1 MTTNEILNLKSTEA
15 AEAFLDAYREN
26 EAKDIMSEVCKRLD
40 EKYEP
45 QHTFDAEEFGLDED
59 LKVTYAMFNAV
70 DDVSSIIA
78 SEIECDERFGIGEHC
93 IGICEDET
101 LAEYIERRLDN
112 RMSELPT
119 YKEQVDSCANA
130 YGPEEFLKLA

>member
-15 AEAFLDAYREN
+15 AKAFRDAYYEN
-26 EAKDIMSEVCKRLD
+26 EAKDIMNEVCKRLD

-59 LKVTYAMFNAV
+59 LKVTYAMFNEV
-70 DDVSSIIA
+70 DEPACIIA
-78 SEIECDERFGIGEHC
+78 DTIEHEALTEYDDLGIG
-93 IGICEDET
+93 EDET
-101 LAEYIERRLDN
+101 LAEYIERRLDG

-119 YKEQVDSCANA
+119 YKEQIDSCANA
-130 YGPEEFLKLA
+130 YGPEHFINK

>member
-15 AEAFLDAYREN
+15 AEAFMDAYYAN
-26 EAKDIMSEVCKRLD
+26 EAKDIMSEVCKQLD

-45 QHTFDAEEFGLDED
+45 QHTFEAEEFGLEKD

-70 DDVSSIIA
+70 DDPSSIIA
-78 SEIECDERFGIGEHC
+78 SEIECDDAAIG
-93 IGICEDET
+93 EDET
-101 LAEYIERRLDN
+101 LAEYIERRLDD

-119 YKEQVDSCANA
+119 YKEHIDSCANA
-130 YGPEEFLKLA
+130 YGPERFMN